1 MSLEW
6 HLERR
11 EAPHSQPT
19 YHSVESERVE
29 SVDVI
34 ILVEGLVHN
43 KEEEQNWK
51 NNKMT
56 QLKVVDSL
64 IFIFSAIK
72 KCVVYSRSGV
82 YISTPS
88 SCYSRD
94 SYSDYKTQLLTNK
107 P

>member
-6 HLERR
+6 HLEWR

-72 KCVVYSRSGV
+72 NVLFIADLEF
-82 YISTPS
+82 ISVHRPLAIAGIHT
-88 SCYSRD
+88 
-94 SYSDYKTQLLTNK
+94 LIIK
-107 P
+107 PNF